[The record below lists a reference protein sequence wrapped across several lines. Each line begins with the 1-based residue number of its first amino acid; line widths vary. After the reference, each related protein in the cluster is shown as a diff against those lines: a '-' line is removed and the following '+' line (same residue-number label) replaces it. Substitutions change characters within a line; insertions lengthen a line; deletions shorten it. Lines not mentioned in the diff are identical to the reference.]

1 MINLLIR
8 VSPLKN
14 INVYFRNTSLNEHLK
29 HDAKNIYERLL
40 SKSCSV
46 EWEYLKRFF
55 INTGPP
61 V

>member
-1 MINLLIR
+1 MLKLLIR

-14 INVYFRNTSLNEHLK
+14 INVYFRNTSLNEYLK

>member
-14 INVYFRNTSLNEHLK
+14 INVYFRNTSLNEYLK

-46 EWEYLKRFF
+46 EWEYLKRFL
-55 INTGPP
+55 
-61 V
+61 